1 MTDKVRILLIDDDPD
16 FVEANSIILDA
27 NGFEVLTASS
37 IHEGFRKVKQDKPAL
52 IVLDL
57 LMENADEGF
66 TLARRIRCELKSTAP
81 FVMLSS
87 VTQET
92 GYSFRPDEHP
102 DYYPVDHF
110 LEKPVSP
117 GVLLEKIRSSI
128 LEGEK

>member
-66 TLARRIRCELKSTAP
+66 TLARRIRCELKSTAS

>member
-16 FVEANSIILDA
+16 FIEANSIILDA

-37 IHEGFRKVKQDKPAL
+37 INEGFRKVREDKPAV
-52 IVLDL
+52 IVLNV

-66 TLARRIRCELKSTAP
+66 TLARRIRGELKSTAP

-87 VTQET
+87 VAQET
-92 GYSFRPDEHP
+92 GYLFRPDEHP
-102 DYYPVDHF
+102 DYYPVNHF

-117 GVLLEKIRSSI
+117 AVLLEKIRSSL